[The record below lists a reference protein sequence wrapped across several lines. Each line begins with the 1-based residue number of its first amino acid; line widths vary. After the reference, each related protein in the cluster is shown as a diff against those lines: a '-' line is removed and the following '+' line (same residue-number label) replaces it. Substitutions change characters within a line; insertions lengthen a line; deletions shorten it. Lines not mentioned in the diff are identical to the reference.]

1 MAVTCVPQACGR
13 LGWNS
18 EARAGT
24 LCPCPRLEA
33 VRPAA
38 AGAVISVVH
47 EMAFVQDLCASAHQ
61 GGQVLVRVV
70 AAEVELAARRHGRT
84 NPGASAAGV
93 ATIRRAQLRLI
104 QYGAFKNL
112 CLHASITHH

>member
-1 MAVTCVPQACGR
+1 MFFSGACLMAVTCVPQACGR

-24 LCPCPRLEA
+24 LCPRPRLEA

-38 AGAVISVVH
+38 AGGSPSVVH

-70 AAEVELAARRHGRT
+70 AAEVELAA
-84 NPGASAAGV
+84 
-93 ATIRRAQLRLI
+93 
-104 QYGAFKNL
+104 
-112 CLHASITHH
+112 